1 MDSKEEKIKDE
12 ACPKPIKPENQKAE
26 NISKINKF

>member
-26 NISKINKF
+26 KQNFK